1 MSTNRVS
8 RGAPLRVLLLA
19 TAAIVVGLPAVAA
32 DAAGADADQDTT
44 VSSVTVE
51 AAKRA
56 AESKDS
62 YKITRSTSATKTD
75 TPLIDVPQAVS
86 VVSIKQINDQAAGS
100 IGDAIRYT
108 PGVFSAQGE
117 GNRETLVFRGNSTTG
132 DFFVDGVRDD
142 VQTYRDLYN
151 IERLEIFRG
160 PNAMIF
166 GRGGIGGVINRVTK
180 VAGWEA
186 TREVRAEAGSFSHKR
201 ISGDL
206 GGPINDMVA
215 LRVTGVWQ
223 DSGSYRDGVDF
234 ERWGFNP
241 TAAFRLGE
249 ATTVQ
254 LSYEHFEDDRVADR
268 GVPSQ
273 FRVAGTVA
281 KPLKTSRGQFFGDSA
296 NSPTGTDVDAATVF
310 VEHTFSEGFTIRNRT
325 RWADYDKFYQNVF
338 AGAVNA
344 AQTTVQISAYN
355 NATQRK
361 NFINQTDLNLTFS
374 TGAIEHT
381 LLAGFEYGRQITDN
395 RRLEGRFAGNAAN
408 VTVPIASSD
417 QRLPL
422 SWVAIAS
429 SGDNKGVAT
438 VKAGYIQD
446 QISLTDQFKLVAG
459 LRYED
464 FRTRVTDRRTV
475 GFPAGQQRNFDV
487 TDTLWSP
494 RVGVIW
500 KPVETASV
508 YAGYSK
514 TYLPRGGDQLT
525 SLSLTNQNLDPE
537 VYENLEL
544 GAKWDINPGFNLTA
558 AVFQLDR
565 SNVLALSDPNN
576 AASPTIPIGKQRTKG
591 VELSAAGELSEQLS
605 FVAAYT
611 YSDGTFLDS
620 VSGTVRAGNRLANL
634 PKHSASLWTRY
645 EVNEKL
651 GVAAGVIAQGKRFAG
666 TDNVVAMPG
675 FTRVDAAVFYNLTDQ
690 ITAQVNVENL
700 FDKRYYVFA
709 NSNDNITP
717 GSPTAVKVG
726 LTARF

>member
-1 MSTNRVS
+1 MLTNRVS
-8 RGAPLRVLLLA
+8 RGAPLRALLLA
-19 TAAIVVGLPAVAA
+19 TAASALCVPAFAAEA
-32 DAAGADADQDTT
+32 DAAGEQDTT

-51 AAKRA
+51 GAKRE

-180 VAGWEA
+180 VAGWD
-186 TREVRAEAGSFSHKR
+186 TNREVRVEAGSYGHKR

-206 GGPINDMVA
+206 GAPINDLIA
-215 LRVTGVWQ
+215 LRITGVYQ
-223 DSGSYRDGVDF
+223 DSGSYRDGVDY

-254 LSYEHFEDDRVADR
+254 LGYEHFEDDRVADR

-273 FRVAGTVA
+273 FRVAGVVA
-281 KPLKTSRGQFFGDSA
+281 KPLKTPRGQFFGDSK

-310 VEHTFSEGFTIRNRT
+310 VEHTFREGFTIRNRT
-325 RWADYDKFYQNVF
+325 RWANYDKFYQNVF
-338 AGAVNA
+338 AGPVNA

-355 NATQRK
+355 NATERK
-361 NFINQTDLNLTFS
+361 NVLNQTDLNLTFN
-374 TGAIEHT
+374 TGSIEHT
-381 LLAGFEYGRQITDN
+381 FLAGFEYGRQITDN
-395 RRLEGRFAGNAAN
+395 RRLEGRFAGNAASVN
-408 VTVPIASSD
+408 LPIANSD

-422 SWVAIAS
+422 TWVAIAS
-429 SGDNKGVAT
+429 SGDNKGVAM

-446 QISLTDQFKLVAG
+446 QISLTEQFRVVAG
-459 LRYED
+459 VRYED

-475 GFPAGQQRNFDV
+475 GFPAGQQRQFDV
-487 TDTLWSP
+487 TDKLWSP

-500 KPVETASV
+500 KPIEDASI

-544 GAKWDINPGFNLTA
+544 GAKWDINPGFNVTA
-558 AVFQLDR
+558 AIFQLDR

-611 YSDGTFLDS
+611 YSDGKFLDT
-620 VSGTVRAGNRLANL
+620 VSGTVKAGNQLANL

-645 EVNEKL
+645 NVNDKL
-651 GVAAGVIAQGKRFAG
+651 GVAAGVIAQGKRYAG

-675 FTRVDAAVFYNLTDQ
+675 FARVDAAVFYSLTDQ
-690 ITAQVNVENL
+690 ITAQLNVENL
-700 FDKRYYVFA
+700 LDKHYVVFA
-709 NSNDNITP
+709 NSNDNMTP

-726 LTARF
+726 VTARF

>member
-1 MSTNRVS
+1 MSINRAS

-19 TAAIVVGLPAVAA
+19 SVASLVATSALSA
-32 DAAGADADQDTT
+32 DAADDQDSTT

-51 AAKRA
+51 AARREQ
-56 AESKDS
+56 ESKDS

-75 TPLIDVPQAVS
+75 TPLIDVPQAVT

-117 GNRETLVFRGNSTTG
+117 GNRETLVFRGNSSTG

-160 PNAMIF
+160 SNAMIF
-166 GRGGIGGVINRVTK
+166 GRGGIGGVVNRVTK
-180 VAGWEA
+180 VAGWEL
-186 TREVRAEAGSFSHKR
+186 TREVRAEAGSYDHKR

-206 GGPINDMVA
+206 GGPINDVVA

-223 DSGSYRDGVDF
+223 DSGSYRDGVNF

-254 LSYEHFEDDRVADR
+254 LGYEHFEDDRIADR

-273 FRVAGTVA
+273 FRVAGVVA
-281 KPLKTSRGQFFGDSA
+281 KPLKTPRGQFFGDPR
-296 NSPTGTDVDAATVF
+296 NSPTWTDVDAGTLF
-310 VEHTFSEGFTIRNRT
+310 VEHTFREGFSLRNRT
-325 RWADYDKFYQNVF
+325 RVANYDKFYRNVF
-338 AGAVNA
+338 PGAVNA
-344 AQTTVQISAYN
+344 AQTTVSISAYDQ
-355 NATQRK
+355 ATERK
-361 NFINQTDLNLTFS
+361 NVLNQTDLNLSFD
-374 TGAIEHT
+374 TGAVKHNLI
-381 LLAGFEYGRQITDN
+381 AGFEYGRQITDN
-395 RRLEGRFAGNAAN
+395 RRLEGRFAGNAAS
-408 VTVPIASSD
+408 VTVPISGSNIN
-417 QRLPL
+417 LPL

-429 SGDNKGVAT
+429 SGDNKGVT
-438 VKAGYIQD
+438 TLKAGYIQD
-446 QISLTDQFKLVAG
+446 QIDLGEQLKLVAG
-459 LRYED
+459 IRYED

-475 GFPAGQQRNFDV
+475 GFPAGQRRTFDV

-494 RVGVIW
+494 RLGVIW
-500 KPVETASV
+500 KPIETASV
-508 YAGYSK
+508 YAGFSK
-514 TYLPRGGDQLT
+514 TYLPRGGDQLAG
-525 SLSLTNQNLDPE
+525 LSLTNENLDPE
-537 VYENLEL
+537 VYENYEL
-544 GAKWDINPGFNLTA
+544 GAKWDINTRFNVTA

-576 AASPTIPIGKQRTKG
+576 PASPTIPIGKQRTRG
-591 VELSAAGELSEQLS
+591 LELSAAGELTPQLS

-611 YSDGTFLDS
+611 YSDGEFLDN
-620 VSGTVRAGNRLANL
+620 VSGTVKAGNTLPNM
-634 PKHSASLWTRY
+634 PKHSASVWGRY
-645 EVNEKL
+645 DVNEKL
-651 GVAAGVIAQGKRFAG
+651 GVGLGVISQGKRYAA
-666 TDNVVAMPG
+666 TDNLVAMPG
-675 FTRVDAAVFYNLTDQ
+675 YTRVDAAVYYDLSEKL
-690 ITAQVNVENL
+690 TAQLNIENL
-700 FDKRYYVFA
+700 LDKRYYVFA
-709 NSNDNITP
+709 HSNDNITP

>member
-1 MSTNRVS
+1 MRHRLNARAVT
-8 RGAPLRVLLLA
+8 LRAVLLA
-19 TAAIVVGLPAVAA
+19 TAAGLSAPSAMAA
-32 DAAGADADQDTT
+32 DAAVERETI
-44 VSSVTVE
+44 VSGVTVQGAQRE
-51 AAKRA
+51 Q
-56 AESKDS
+56 ESRDS

-75 TPLIDVPQAVS
+75 SLLIDVPQAVS
-86 VVSIKQINDQAAGS
+86 VVSIKQINDQAAAS

-108 PGVFSAQGE
+108 PGVYSAQGE

-151 IERLEIFRG
+151 IDRLEIFRG

-180 VAGWEA
+180 VAGWQT
-186 TREVRAEAGSFSHKR
+186 TREVRAESGSYDHKR
-201 ISGDL
+201 LSGDL
-206 GGPINDMVA
+206 GGGINDLLA
-215 LRVTGVWQ
+215 LRITGVWQ
-223 DSGSYRDGVDF
+223 NSGSYRDRVTF
-234 ERWGFNP
+234 ERGGINP

-249 ATTVQ
+249 ATVL
-254 LSYEHFEDDRVADR
+254 LSYEHFKDDRVADR
-268 GVPSQ
+268 GVPSE

-281 KPLKTSRGQFFGDSA
+281 RPLKTSRGQFFGDSA
-296 NSPTGTDVDAATVF
+296 NSPTWTETDAATIF
-310 VEHTFSEGFTIRNRT
+310 VEHTFSDTFTIRNRT

-355 NATQRK
+355 NATKRE
-361 NFINQTDLNLTFS
+361 NFINQTDLNLKFYIGGIS
-374 TGAIEHT
+374 HT

-395 RRLEGRFAGNAAN
+395 RRLEGRFAGGATSVNL
-408 VTVPIASSD
+408 PIAASD
-417 QRLPL
+417 QRLPTA
-422 SWVAIAS
+422 WVAIAS

-446 QISLTDQFKLVAG
+446 QIDLTDKIKVIAG
-459 LRYED
+459 VRYED
-464 FRTRVTDRRTV
+464 FRTRVFDRRAV
-475 GFPAGQQRNFDV
+475 GFPSGQQRAFDV

-494 RVGVIW
+494 RVGLVW
-500 KPVETASV
+500 KPVENASV
-508 YAGYSK
+508 YSGYSR

-525 SLSLTNQNLDPE
+525 SLSLTNQYLDPE
-537 VYENLEL
+537 MFENFEV
-544 GAKWDINPGFNLTA
+544 GVKWDVNPNFNVTA

-565 SNVLALSDPNN
+565 TNVLALSDPNN
-576 AASPTIPIGKQRTKG
+576 AASPTIPIGKQRTRG
-591 VELSAAGELSEQLS
+591 VELSASGELTDQLS
-605 FVAAYT
+605 FIAAYT
-611 YSDGTFLDS
+611 YSDGQFLDS

-645 EVNEKL
+645 NVSGKL
-651 GVAAGVIAQGKRFAG
+651 GIALGVIAQGKRFAG
-666 TDNVVAMPG
+666 TDNIVAMPS
-675 FTRVDAAVFYNLTDQ
+675 FARVDAAAYYEITDR
-690 ITAQVNVENL
+690 ITAQANVENL
-700 FDKRYYVFA
+700 LDKHYYLFA